1 VKNALTRCG
10 ADAGL
15 RHSAFPDRGALA

>member
-10 ADAGL
+10 AGAGL
-15 RHSAFPDRGALA
+15 RHSAFPDRWALA